1 MLRQLLDQLKKIP
14 DDVRKEYS
22 RYKTGPHK
30 IMPLQDWYE
39 SMLKTCI
46 EEFFNVHRNRVFI
59 LVDAYDEL
67 LSTKEGTPEA
77 PEGERRAIRSCL
89 SQIAESDNA
98 KILITTRRHYRKEL
112 EDSFPNTQVLDIHAD
127 LKDMTTY
134 LSLRLENLSAVKKK
148 KIVDALLNANK
159 NEKW

>member
-22 RYKTGPHK
+22 RYKNDPHK
-30 IMPLQDWYE
+30 IMPLRDWYE

-46 EEFFNVHRNRVFI
+46 EKFFNVHRNRVFI

-77 PEGERRAIRSCL
+77 PAVERQAIRSCL

-98 KILITTRRHYRKEL
+98 RIFITTRRHYRKEL
-112 EDSFPNTQVLDIHAD
+112 ADSFPNSQVVGIQGDLD
-127 LKDMTTY
+127 DMRTY
-134 LSLRLENLSAVKKK
+134 LSLRLESLDEKKK
-148 KIVDALLNANK
+148 TMDALLNANK
-159 NEKW
+159 NENW